1 MGKGKNQTAGNHT
14 ANLHEDSKAQRVGKP
29 TEHHDEEK
37 GEEMCSK
44 AAARP
49 NAGWLLHKIN
59 KQTQPQQRF
68 LLHSPRKKVEE

>member
-1 MGKGKNQTAGNHT
+1 MEKNKREETTHQTCMRTTTAHHVGN
-14 ANLHEDSKAQRVGKP
+14 P
-29 TEHHDEEK
+29 TEHPSEEK
-37 GEEMCSK
+37 GEEMYSK

-68 LLHSPRKKVEE
+68 LLHSPRRKVEE